1 MSVALISGGKLAY
14 MWQFVSVW
22 TSELARTRLLAKKK
36 KKTTKFWGRLEE
48 IAVFQKTGIE
58 STFYF

>member
-14 MWQFVSVW
+14 MWQFVWVW

-36 KKTTKFWGRLEE
+36 KKTEFWGRLEE
-48 IAVFQKTGIE
+48 IVVFQKTGIE
-58 STFYF
+58 SAFYF

>member
-14 MWQFVSVW
+14 MWQFVFVW

-36 KKTTKFWGRLEE
+36 KKQNSEVDLRKL
-48 IAVFQKTGIE
+48 
-58 STFYF
+58 